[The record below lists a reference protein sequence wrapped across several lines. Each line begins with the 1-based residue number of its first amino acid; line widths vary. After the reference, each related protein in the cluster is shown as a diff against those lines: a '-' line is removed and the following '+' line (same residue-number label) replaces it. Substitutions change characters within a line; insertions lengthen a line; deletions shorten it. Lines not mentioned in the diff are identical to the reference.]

1 MLKKIASLL
10 LLVALAGSWYSIENN
25 PSFSRY
31 KHILETTLRK
41 SVVIISN
48 QIQSLW
54 HGINTQC
61 SYSHSE
67 VENSFLSE
75 GEAKDL
81 QLFS

>member
-41 SVVIISN
+41 SGHFCVVIISN

-67 VENSFLSE
+67 VLGRKQFPI
-75 GEAKDL
+75 
-81 QLFS
+81 